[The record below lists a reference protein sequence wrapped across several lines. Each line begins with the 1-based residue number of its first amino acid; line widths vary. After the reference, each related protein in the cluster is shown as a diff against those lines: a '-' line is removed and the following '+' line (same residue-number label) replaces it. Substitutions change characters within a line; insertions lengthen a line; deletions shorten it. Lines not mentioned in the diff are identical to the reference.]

1 MEQQRLGRRRA
12 RFGRARVVAVVIAV
26 GVLGT
31 ACGSSKHDMGK
42 MSGTTAMSGS
52 AGMAGHEAASPTVPG
67 AMELAVTAKSFAFDP
82 TELHVRESENVTI
95 VLTATDALHDL
106 TIDDPKF
113 HVSAQPGKTARG
125 GLNVSRAG
133 RYAFY
138 CSVAGHKAQG
148 MTGTLV
154 VEPAG

>member
-12 RFGRARVVAVVIAV
+12 RCGRVPAWAVIIGL

-42 MSGTTAMSGS
+42 MTGSTA
-52 AGMAGHEAASPTVPG
+52 MAGHEAASPTVPG
-67 AMELAVTAKSFAFDP
+67 AMEVAVTAKSFAFDP
-82 TELHVRESENVTI
+82 PEIHVRQGEDVTI
-95 VLTATDALHDL
+95 ALTATDALHDL

-113 HVSAQPGKTARG
+113 HVGAEPGKTVRG
-125 GLNVSRAG
+125 GLKVSRAG
-133 RYAFY
+133 RYPFY

-148 MTGTLV
+148 MTGTLI